1 MTQPEQPELFGE
13 PKASPANAAAPAAPE
28 HHARPGYQHKGVL
41 RDLIDDNFLQYASY
55 VIKDRAIPDLA
66 DGLKPV
72 QRRIMYSLHENDDGK
87 FIKVANIVGYC
98 MQYHPHGDASIG
110 DALVTLANK
119 QYLIEGQG
127 NFGNIFTGDAAAASR
142 YIECRLT
149 DLART
154 QLFNDQ
160 LTEFVPS
167 YDGRSK
173 EPVTLP
179 CKIPLLLML
188 GAEGIA
194 VGLSTRIL
202 PHNFIELLESQIA
215 ILQKKSFKLYP
226 DFQQGGLMDVA
237 EYDRGNGK
245 IKVRAVIEKKDK
257 DKIVI
262 REIPF
267 GTTTDSVISSIEDAA
282 RKKKIKIRSI
292 SDYTAGKIEIEITLA
307 QGESADKTIQSL
319 YAFTA
324 CEVSLTS
331 SVIVIR
337 DRRPVSMNVD
347 EILRYNTD
355 QLVALLK
362 RELELEKKRLL
373 DELHTKTLVQIFIEN
388 RIYKDIEKCKTYEAV
403 QQAVLDGVNKFRALL
418 KRDVTMDDVEMLL
431 EVRIKRISLF
441 DMSKN
446 KKDMEDIVAA
456 LDEVEKNLGKL
467 IPFTI
472 AYIKDL
478 IKKYKE
484 AYPRRTK
491 ITTMETIEVRALT
504 ANELSI
510 RMDPQGSYLGT
521 DVDGEELFKCSSL
534 DKIIVV
540 WDDGRYKLI
549 TPPDKLFVDRHMT
562 YAAVFD
568 RDKTMTMAYSHNRVT
583 YFKKFAFGGTIM
595 NKDYECAPAGS
606 NILYYSDKNPEMLFV
621 KYAAAKNLRIKQQIF
636 NIKDAL
642 VKGVKARGNQ
652 MSVKS
657 IKSVTDVK
665 PRGWDEDDDSP
676 QGAMMSL

>member
-1 MTQPEQPELFGE
+1 MSEAQQPDLFNLKPAPVPPPPE
-13 PKASPANAAAPAAPE
+13 PE
-28 HHARPGYQHKGVL
+28 HHARPGHEQKGVL

-55 VIKDRAIPDLA
+55 VIKDRAIPDIA

-149 DLART
+149 ELART
-154 QLFNDQ
+154 QLFNDK

-167 YDGRSK
+167 YDGRGK

-202 PHNFIELLESQIA
+202 PHNFIELLEAQIA
-215 ILQKKSFKLYP
+215 ILQKKPFKLYP
-226 DFQQGGLMDVA
+226 DFQQGGLMDVS

-262 REIPF
+262 RDIPF

-292 SDYTAGKIEIEITLA
+292 SDYTAEKIEIEVTLA
-307 QGESADKTIQSL
+307 QGESAEKTIQTL
-319 YAFTA
+319 YAFTS
-324 CEVSLTS
+324 CEVSLSS
-331 SVIVIR
+331 SVIVIK
-337 DRRPVSMNVD
+337 DRRPASMTVD

-362 RELELEKKRLL
+362 RELELEKSRLL
-373 DELHTKTLVQIFIEN
+373 DELHNKTLVQIFIEN

-403 QQAVLDGVNKFRALL
+403 QQAVLDGVNKFRHLL

-431 EVRIKRISLF
+431 EIRIKRISLF
-441 DMSKN
+441 DMNKN
-446 KKDMEDIVAA
+446 RKDMDDIVAA
-456 LDEVEKNLGKL
+456 LDTVEKNLGKL
-467 IPFTI
+467 IPYTI

-478 IKKYKE
+478 IKKYKDE
-484 AYPRRTK
+484 YPRRTK
-491 ITTMETIEVRALT
+491 ITTMEAIEVRELT

-510 RMDPQGSYLGT
+510 KIDKDGGYLGT

-549 TPPDKLFVDRHMT
+549 TPPDKLFVDRHLT
-562 YAAVFD
+562 YAAVYD
-568 RDKTMTMAYSHNRVT
+568 RDKPMVMAYTHNRVT
-583 YFKKFAFGGTIM
+583 FFKKFSFGGTIM
-595 NKDYECAPAGS
+595 NKDYLCTPEKS
-606 NILYYSDKNPEMLFV
+606 EVVYYSDKSPEMLFV
-621 KYAAAKNLRIKQQIF
+621 KYAPAKNLRIKQQIF

-642 VKGVKARGNQ
+642 IKGVKARGNQ
-652 MSVKS
+652 LSVKA
-657 IKSVTDVK
+657 IKSVTDTK
-665 PRGWDEDDDSP
+665 PRGWDDNDDSP

>member
-1 MTQPEQPELFGE
+1 MTDDKQPELFE
-13 PKASPANAAAPAAPE
+13 TKPAVQPAPAAPAAPQ
-28 HHARPGYQHKGVL
+28 HHKAGYLHQGAF
-41 RDLIDDNFLQYASY
+41 RDLVDDNFLQYASY

-154 QLFNDQ
+154 QLFNDK

-167 YDGRSK
+167 YDGRGK

-202 PHNFIELLESQIA
+202 PHNFIELLQAQIA
-215 ILQKKSFKLYP
+215 ILQKKKFTIYP
-226 DFQQGGLMDVA
+226 DFIQGGQMDVS

-292 SDYTAGKIEIEITLA
+292 SDYTAENIEIEVTLA
-307 QGESADKTIQSL
+307 QGESAEKTIQTL
-319 YAFTA
+319 YVFTQ

-331 SVIVIR
+331 SMVVIR

-355 QLVALLK
+355 QLVDLLK
-362 RELELEKKRLL
+362 RELELERQRLL
-373 DELHTKTLVQIFIEN
+373 DELHNKTLVQIFIEK
-388 RIYKDIEKCKTYEAV
+388 RIYKDIEECKTFEAV
-403 QQAVLDGVNKFRALL
+403 RQAVFDGVNKYR
-418 KRDVTMDDVEMLL
+418 KRLRRDITEADIDMLL

-441 DMSKN
+441 DINKN
-446 KKDMEDIVAA
+446 KKDMDDILAA
-456 LDEVEKNLGKL
+456 LDQVEANLGKL
-467 IPFTI
+467 IPYTI
-472 AYIKDL
+472 AYLKEL
-478 IKKYKE
+478 VKQYKNQ
-484 AYPRRTK
+484 YPRRTQ
-491 ITTMETIEVRALT
+491 ITSMEAIEVRALT

-510 RMDPQGSYLGT
+510 RIDKDGSYLGT
-521 DVDGEELFKCSSL
+521 DIDGEELFKCSSL

-540 WDDGRYKLI
+540 WADGRYKLMS
-549 TPPDKLFVDRHMT
+549 PPDKLLVDKQLI
-562 YAAVFD
+562 YCAVFD
-568 RDKTMTMAYSHNRVT
+568 RDKPITMAYTHNRVT
-583 YFKKFAFGGTIM
+583 FFKKFNFGGTIM
-595 NKDYECAPAGS
+595 NRDYLCTPEKS
-606 NILYYSDKNPEMLFV
+606 RIVYYSDQSPEQLFV
-621 KYAAAKNLRIKQQIF
+621 KYAPAKNLRIKQQIF
-636 NIKDAL
+636 STKDAL
-642 VKGVKARGNQ
+642 QKGVKARGNQ
-652 MSVKS
+652 LSVKV
-657 IKSVTDVK
+657 IKSITDTK
-665 PRGWDEDDDSP
+665 PRGWDDSDDAP
-676 QGAMMSL
+676 QGAMMSI

>member
-1 MTQPEQPELFGE
+1 MTDEKQPELFE
-13 PKASPANAAAPAAPE
+13 TKPAAQPAPAAQAAPQP
-28 HHARPGYQHKGVL
+28 HKAGYLHQGAF
-41 RDLIDDNFLQYASY
+41 RDLVDDNFLQYASY

-154 QLFNDQ
+154 QLFNDK

-167 YDGRSK
+167 YDGRGK

-202 PHNFIELLESQIA
+202 PHNFIELLQAQIA
-215 ILQKKSFKLYP
+215 ILQKKKFTIYP
-226 DFQQGGLMDVA
+226 DFIQGGQMDVSD
-237 EYDRGNGK
+237 YDRGNGK

-292 SDYTAGKIEIEITLA
+292 SDYTAENIEIEVTLA
-307 QGESADKTIQSL
+307 QGESAEKTIQTL
-319 YAFTA
+319 YVFTQ

-331 SVIVIR
+331 SMVVIR

-355 QLVALLK
+355 QLVDLLK
-362 RELELEKKRLL
+362 RELELERQRLL
-373 DELHTKTLVQIFIEN
+373 DELHNKTLVQIFIEK
-388 RIYKDIEKCKTYEAV
+388 RIYKDIEECKTFEAV
-403 QQAVLDGVNKFRALL
+403 RQAVFDGVNKYRKQLR
-418 KRDVTMDDVEMLL
+418 RDITEADIDMLL

-441 DMSKN
+441 DINKN
-446 KKDMEDIVAA
+446 KKDMDDILAA
-456 LDEVEKNLGKL
+456 LDQVEANLGKL
-467 IPFTI
+467 IPYTI
-472 AYIKDL
+472 AYLKDL
-478 IKKYKE
+478 VKQYKNQ
-484 AYPRRTK
+484 YPRRTQ
-491 ITTMETIEVRALT
+491 ITSMEAIEVRALT

-510 RMDPQGSYLGT
+510 RIDKDGSYLGT
-521 DVDGEELFKCSSL
+521 DIDGDELFKCSSL

-540 WDDGRYKLI
+540 WADGRYKLMS
-549 TPPDKLFVDRHMT
+549 PPDKLLVDKQLI
-562 YAAVFD
+562 YCAIFD
-568 RDKTMTMAYSHNRVT
+568 RDKAMTMAYTHNRVT
-583 YFKKFAFGGTIM
+583 YFKKFTFGGTIM
-595 NKDYECAPAGS
+595 NRDYLCAPEKS
-606 NILYYSDKNPEMLFV
+606 RIVYYSDQSPEQLFV
-621 KYAAAKNLRIKQQIF
+621 KYAPAKNLRIKQQIF
-636 NIKDAL
+636 STKDAL
-642 VKGVKARGNQ
+642 QKGVKARGNQ
-652 MSVKS
+652 LSVKV
-657 IKSVTDVK
+657 IKSITDTK
-665 PRGWDEDDDSP
+665 PRGWDDSDDAP
-676 QGAMMSL
+676 QGAMMSI